1 MSEHDLSRRDFLKG
15 FSALALA
22 GTQAAA
28 GAVAAELE
36 KQAPPGALG
45 PGPVPVTLD
54 VNGKRL
60 KLQLE
65 LRVTLLDALRNHAD
79 LTGCKEVC
87 DRATCGACTVLVES
101 LPVSACTYL
110 AYETRGKSVTTI
122 EGLEK
127 ADGTLHPIQQAF
139 IDEFAFQCGYCTPGF
154 VMSVTALLK
163 ENPHPTAAD
172 VKHSCSGNLCRCGT
186 YPRILQAALK
196 AAGVSTASKTEA
208 IPYAVA

>member
-139 IDEFAFQCGYCTPGF
+139 IDEFAFQCGYCTPG
-154 VMSVTALLK
+154 MIMAAKALLD
-163 ENPHPTAAD
+163 ENPRPTRD
-172 VKHSCSGNLCRCGT
+172 EIIHHMDGNICRCTG
-186 YPRILQAALK
+186 YLPIVNAINRAA
-196 AAGVSTASKTEA
+196 ATMAQESKK
-208 IPYAVA
+208 